1 MALLWQ
7 TIFGGR
13 KKVSRVKAEVL
24 RFLIAG
30 GIAAALNWSAR
41 FVCSFFMPFELA
53 VVAAFTVGLVS
64 GFTLMRYW
72 VFGAEADPVGRQF
85 VTYVAVNLF
94 ALVQTVV
101 VSSVLARWL
110 LPWAGVERHAHGI
123 AHAAGIVV
131 PAITSFFGH
140 KKATFR
146 KAPMSSSEL

>member
-1 MALLWQ
+1 M
-7 TIFGGR
+7 
-13 KKVSRVKAEVL
+13 L

-30 GIAAALNWSAR
+30 GIAAALNWGAR
-41 FVCSFFMPFELA
+41 FVCSPFMPFELA
-53 VVAAFTVGLVS
+53 VVAAFMVGLVS

-72 VFGAEADPVGRQF
+72 VFNADADPVGRQF

-110 LPWAGVERHAHGI
+110 LPWAGVERHAQGL

-131 PAITSFFGH
+131 PAVTSFFGH

-146 KAPMSSSEL
+146 KASVQSTKR